1 MSMIKNKFVFMII
14 YNYLCPMKNSISAIL
29 VLEYLYNTE
38 RIKQLNSNL
47 INNKVI
53 IEYIYNIL

>member
-1 MSMIKNKFVFMII
+1 MNMIKNKFVFMII
-14 YNYLCPMKNSISAIL
+14 YNYLCCMKNSISAIL